1 MARTFIKKPKLLIF
15 DEATSALDKVNEAEV
30 LRAIEGMKKELGT
43 VTSIVIAHR
52 LSTVRN
58 ADTIIVLK
66 KGRKTEEGS
75 HEELLQNHP
84 NGTYA
89 KLVRTQ

>member
-1 MARTFIKKPKLLIF
+1 
-15 DEATSALDKVNEAEV
+15 
-30 LRAIEGMKKELGT
+30 MKKELGA

-58 ADTIIVLK
+58 ADKIIVVK

-75 HEELLQNHP
+75 HEELLEKFP

-89 KLVRTQ
+89 KLVRTQRQTEDDESEAVAMSSI